1 MEHMLARRS
10 LLTLLCSAAA
20 VPAVVPPA
28 AAEPAAES
36 LAASPED
43 QRLRSDWPY
52 LARYR
57 DQNRELKASGARVD
71 VVFLGDSI
79 TEGWLQKAPAFFSAG
94 RICRG
99 ISGQTT
105 PQLLLRFR
113 QDVIDLQPHAVH
125 IMAGTNDIAGNT
137 GPSTLK
143 MIQDNFLG
151 MSEIAIAN
159 GVHLIL
165 ASIPPASDFPWRPGL
180 ATVAPIGAMN
190 AWLKDH
196 ATHTRATY
204 ADYSAV
210 LSDGNGAMRDGLS
223 FDHVHPTEA
232 GYAAMGPV
240 AEAALR
246 RALSARR

>member
-1 MEHMLARRS
+1 MSHRVARRS
-10 LLTLLCSAAA
+10 VLTLLCSAVS
-20 VPAVVPPA
+20 VPALLPA
-28 AAEPAAES
+28 SAAEPAE
-36 LAASPED
+36 EE
-43 QRLRSDWPY
+43 RLHSDWPY

-57 DQNRELKASGARVD
+57 DQNRELRASGTRIDA
-71 VVFLGDSI
+71 VFLGDSI
-79 TEGWLQKAPAFFSAG
+79 TEGWLQKVPAFFSAG

-113 QDVIDLQPHAVH
+113 QDVIDLQPRAVH

-143 MIQDNFLG
+143 MMQDNFLC
-151 MSEIAIAN
+151 MSEIAMAN
-159 GVHLIL
+159 RVHLIF

-180 ATVAPIGAMN
+180 ETVTPIGAMN
-190 AWLKDH
+190 GWLKDH
-196 ATHTRATY
+196 ATRTHATY
-204 ADYSAV
+204 ADYFAV
-210 LSDGNGAMRDGLS
+210 LSDGSGAMREGLS

-232 GYAAMGPV
+232 GYAAMRPV

-246 RALSARR
+246 RALTAAH

>member
-1 MEHMLARRS
+1 MGVRFARRS
-10 LLTLLCSAAA
+10 VLTLLCTAAS
-20 VPAVVPPA
+20 VPALLPA
-28 AAEPAAES
+28 GAAES
-36 LAASPED
+36 PEE
-43 QRLRSDWPY
+43 QRLHSDWPN

-57 DQNRELKASGARVD
+57 DQNRELKSSGSRID

-79 TEGWLQKAPAFFSAG
+79 TEGWLQKAPAFFGDG
-94 RICRG
+94 RVCRG

-113 QDVIDLQPHAVH
+113 QDVIDLQPRAVH

-151 MSEIAIAN
+151 MTEIAKAN
-159 GVHLIL
+159 RVQLIF

-180 ATVAPIGAMN
+180 ETVTPIGAMN

-196 ATHTRATY
+196 AVRTRATY
-204 ADYSAV
+204 ADYVAV
-210 LSDGNGAMRDGLS
+210 LSDGQGAMREGLS

-232 GYAAMGPV
+232 GYAAMRPV

-246 RALSARR
+246 RALGAGH

>member
-1 MEHMLARRS
+1 MEHMFARRS
-10 LLTLLCSAAA
+10 LLALLCTGAA
-20 VPAVVPPA
+20 VPAVVPPC
-28 AAEPAAES
+28 AAES
-36 LAASPED
+36 AAASPED

-79 TEGWLQKAPAFFSAG
+79 TEGWLQKAPTFFGAG
-94 RICRG
+94 RVCRG

-113 QDVIDLQPHAVH
+113 QDVIDLQPRAVH

-165 ASIPPASDFPWRPGL
+165 ASIPPASEFPWLPGL
-180 ATVAPIGAMN
+180 ETVAPIGAMN

-196 ATHTRATY
+196 ATRTRATF
-204 ADYSAV
+204 ADYFAV
-210 LSDGNGAMRDGLS
+210 LADGNGAMRDGMS

-246 RALSARR
+246 RALSATH

>member
-1 MEHMLARRS
+1 MEHMFARRS

-20 VPAVVPPA
+20 VPAVAAPA
-28 AAEPAAES
+28 AAESPAES
-36 LAASPED
+36 PEE
-43 QRLRSDWPY
+43 QRLRADWPY

-57 DQNRELKASGARVD
+57 DQNRELKASGGRVD

-113 QDVIDLQPHAVH
+113 QDVIDLQPRAVH

-143 MIQDNFLG
+143 MIQDNFMG

-159 GVHLIL
+159 GVHLVL

-196 ATHTRATY
+196 ATRTHATF
-204 ADYSAV
+204 ADYSTV
-210 LSDGNGAMRDGLS
+210 LSDGSGAMREGLS

-240 AEAALR
+240 AEVALR
-246 RALSARR
+246 RALSARH

>member
-1 MEHMLARRS
+1 MEHRFARRS

-20 VPAVVPPA
+20 APSLVTPC
-28 AAEPAAES
+28 AAES
-36 LAASPED
+36 AAASPED

-57 DQNRELKASGARVD
+57 DQNGELKASGARVD

-105 PQLLLRFR
+105 PQMLLRFR
-113 QDVIDLQPHAVH
+113 QDVIDLQPRAVH
-125 IMAGTNDIAGNT
+125 IMAGTNDTAGNT

-159 GVHLIL
+159 GVQ
-165 ASIPPASDFPWRPGL
+165 P
-180 ATVAPIGAMN
+180 
-190 AWLKDH
+190 
-196 ATHTRATY
+196 
-204 ADYSAV
+204 
-210 LSDGNGAMRDGLS
+210 
-223 FDHVHPTEA
+223 VHEA
-232 GYAAMGPV
+232 GTPADV
-240 AEAALR
+240 A
-246 RALSARR
+246 

>member
-1 MEHMLARRS
+1 MGHRFARRS
-10 LLTLLCSAAA
+10 VLTLLCTAAS
-20 VPAVVPPA
+20 VPALLPA
-28 AAEPAAES
+28 GVAE
-36 LAASPED
+36 SPED
-43 QRLRSDWPY
+43 ERLHTDWPY

-57 DQNRELKASGARVD
+57 DQNRELRASGARID
-71 VVFLGDSI
+71 AVFLGDSI
-79 TEGWLQKAPAFFSAG
+79 TEGWLQKVPAFFSAG

-113 QDVIDLQPHAVH
+113 QDVIDLQPRAVH

-137 GPSTLK
+137 GASTLK

-151 MSEIAIAN
+151 MTEIAMAN
-159 GVHLIL
+159 RVHLIF

-180 ATVAPIGAMN
+180 ETVTPIGAMN
-190 AWLKDH
+190 AWIKDH
-196 ATHTRATY
+196 AARTHATY
-204 ADYSAV
+204 ADYFAA

-232 GYAAMGPV
+232 GYAAMRPV

-246 RALSARR
+246 RALSAGH